1 MKRAEKAKLESKATD
16 IQFMK
21 NPMEWPRWP
30 VLPLVKRGE
39 RLSCGFLLAEGDGS
53 VQIFKV
59 YLGYMYELSKKKVS
73 EFEFKTY
80 ESAEAVSEDGWVVD

>member
-1 MKRAEKAKLESKATD
+1 MKRAEKSKATD

-39 RLSCGFLLAEGDGS
+39 SLACGFLLAERDGS

-59 YLGYMYELSKKKVS
+59 YLGYIYELPKKKVS
-73 EFEFKTY
+73 DFEFKTY